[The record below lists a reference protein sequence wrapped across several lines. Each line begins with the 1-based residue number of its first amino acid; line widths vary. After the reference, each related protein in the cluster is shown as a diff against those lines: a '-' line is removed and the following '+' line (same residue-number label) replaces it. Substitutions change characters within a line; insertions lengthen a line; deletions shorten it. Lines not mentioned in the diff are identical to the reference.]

1 MKKRILGAFL
11 LLSSVIGLSSCS
23 LGFVV
28 PTTTTMDL
36 FHVHSYKE
44 TVIEPTCEEEG
55 YTLFKCDCSEEY
67 RGKRTEALGHLIE
80 IDDVPVQS
88 FTGSPITPK
97 PDVKFNNELFFNF
110 SFSFIYCSFLYL
122 KNLRG
127 YTIE

>member
-11 LLSSVIGLSSCS
+11 LLTSVIGLSSCS
-23 LGFVV
+23 LDFVV

-80 IDDVPVQS
+80 IDAAVPK
-88 FTGSPITPK
+88 TCTTDGLTEGSHCK
-97 PDVKFNNELFFNF
+97 RCGKV
-110 SFSFIYCSFLYL
+110 L
-122 KNLRG
+122 KEQEER
-127 YTIE
+127 